1 MVLMGPPI
9 LKETR
14 RVNPAEPAAPD
25 AATAVGSPAPA
36 FSLPATGQDPEG
48 ATISLE
54 DLAGR
59 RAVLWFYP
67 RDATPGC
74 TTEGGDFRDAHAG
87 FEAAD
92 ALVLGVSRDPLAS
105 HERFKAAESMPFEL
119 LSDEP
124 GDACRAYGV
133 LVTKNAYGRTFEGIE
148 RSTFLIDE
156 RGVLVRE
163 WRKVKVPGHVDEVLA
178 AVRAL

>member
-1 MVLMGPPI
+1 MVLMGPQI

-14 RVNPAEPAAPD
+14 RVSPAEPAAPIIG
-25 AATAVGSPAPA
+25 APAPA

-48 ATISLE
+48 AAISLGE
-54 DLAGR
+54 LAGR
-59 RAVLWFYP
+59 RVVLWFYP

-74 TTEGGDFRDAHAG
+74 TTEGGDFRDAHAD
-87 FEAAD
+87 FEAAN
-92 ALVLGVSRDPLAS
+92 AVVLGVSRDSLAS
-105 HERFKAAESMPFEL
+105 HRRFKAAESMPFEL

-133 LVTKNAYGRTFEGIE
+133 LVEKNVHGRTFEGIE

-163 WRKVKVPGHVDEVLA
+163 WRKVAVPGHAAEVLA
-178 AVRAL
+178 AVRAP

>member
-14 RVNPAEPAAPD
+14 RVSPADPP
-25 AATAVGSPAPA
+25 AVGAPAPA
-36 FSLPATGQDPEG
+36 FSLPATGQGPEG
-48 ATISLE
+48 APVSLE
-54 DLAGR
+54 GLAGR
-59 RAVLWFYP
+59 RVVLWFYP

-87 FEAAD
+87 FEAEN
-92 ALVLGVSRDPLAS
+92 ALVLGVSQDPLAS
-105 HERFKAAESMPFEL
+105 HEKFKAAESMPFEL

-133 LVTKNAYGRTFEGIE
+133 LVTKNAYGKTFEGIE

-156 RGVLVRE
+156 RGVLARE
-163 WRKVKVPGHVDEVLA
+163 WRKVEVPGHVDEVLA